1 MSGRRWLWS
10 FGVAC
15 LVASLG
21 CGDYTA
27 PTSPSHKT
35 APTRASHSR
44 YILISGVWTCVEDCD
59 DTGGEPNP
67 GIEGLPFIPDTLTIQ
82 ILPLDSIAPSAP
94 SDTSSAAPSDTSSGN
109 SP

>member
-1 MSGRRWLWS
+1 MSGRRWLWC
-10 FGVAC
+10 FGAAC
-15 LVASLG
+15 LVASLA

-67 GIEGLPFIPDTLTIQ
+67 GIEGLPFI
-82 ILPLDSIAPSAP
+82 LDSLTFQTLPIDGSLPSIPVETIAPSDSP
-94 SDTSSAAPSDTSSGN
+94 SNDP
-109 SP
+109 